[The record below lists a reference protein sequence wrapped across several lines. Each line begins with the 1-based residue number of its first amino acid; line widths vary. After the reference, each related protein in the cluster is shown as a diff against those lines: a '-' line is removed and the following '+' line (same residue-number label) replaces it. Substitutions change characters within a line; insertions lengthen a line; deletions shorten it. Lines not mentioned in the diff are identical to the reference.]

1 MNKESEAVL
10 PEEFLQGPWLDGQEV
25 MQWLNISFDA
35 LKSWRS
41 RGILAYTMIGG
52 KILYNK
58 PWILDQLKKG
68 WTWKQRKKK

>member
-10 PEEFLQGPWLDGQEV
+10 PEEFLPGPWLAGQEV

-58 PWILDQLKKG
+58 PRILDQLKKG